1 MDRELEKGQR
11 PTTGTLRD
19 LTGGTARRGW
29 ARGRHAAP
37 APEGTSFP
45 AKLRALIQQRFPYLN
60 GLFNAFADKRDPDD
74 CLYTIA
80 TLLWLVI
87 LGFLC
92 HKGTRNAMDVDRN
105 TGLAPANLLA
115 LSGQRRWPDGRCLTA
130 PCTQTVTRFLDILLP
145 EYLEQVLVAVAQ
157 TLLRS
162 KLLDDARLNGYVL
175 VAFDGTKQEEYRRWS
190 APWRRKY
197 RYVLHAKIIGP
208 DGTAFTVMA
217 EPCDHY
223 DSERDK
229 LDCERAAFQR
239 LAQRLKVAFPRLA
252 ICLLGDALF
261 ACEAVFDLCQRHN
274 WKFIFTLKEGSHP
287 SVYGELLEL
296 LALTPPGQVHQLTRK
311 DFRQDTRWV
320 DSVAFQNRRFSVV
333 FQGEVAGAKEYFCAW
348 VTNWLIHKPE
358 RAAGIA
364 AAGRWRSRIEESYNV
379 QKNGGFGL
387 EHAFRETD
395 RGAANYHLLMQLA
408 HTFSQLL
415 WKGWVRRE
423 LAACRKLTDVCLAR
437 LLAEALHVH
446 PPPIEPHPAFQL
458 RFADG

>member
-1 MDRELEKGQR
+1 MDPQLEAGQ
-11 PTTGTLRD
+11 GTASDARR
-19 LTGGTARRGW
+19 GVARGTARRGW
-29 ARGRHAAP
+29 ARGRRAAP
-37 APEGTSFP
+37 APDGSTFP
-45 AKLRALIQQRFPYLN
+45 TKLRALIQHRFAYLN
-60 GLFNAFADKRDPDD
+60 GLFNAFDDKRDPDD

-92 HKGTRNAMDVDRN
+92 RKGSRNAMDVDRN

-115 LSGQRRWPDGRCLTA
+115 LSEQRRWPGGRPLTA
-130 PCTQTVTRFLDILLP
+130 PCTQTVTRFLDILSP
-145 EYLEQVLVAVAQ
+145 GCLEQVLVAVAH

-162 KLLDDARLNGYVL
+162 KLLDDARFCGYVL
-175 VAFDGTKQEEYRRWS
+175 IAIDGTKQENFRRWF

-208 DGTAFTVMA
+208 DGTAFTVIA

-223 DSERDK
+223 DTERGK

-239 LAQRLKVAFPRLA
+239 LVVRLKSAFPRLP

-261 ACEAVFDLCQRHN
+261 ACEAVYDTCQRHE
-274 WKFIFTLKEGSHP
+274 WKYIFTFKEGSYSAVFKEVTNLLP
-287 SVYGELLEL
+287 VVPEQVYCIE
-296 LALTPPGQVHQLTRK
+296 RK
-311 DFRQDTRWV
+311 DFCQDTRWV
-320 DSVAFQNRRFSVV
+320 NDVAFGDRRLRVV
-333 FQGEVAGAKEYFCAW
+333 LQGEVDGTTEYFCAW
-348 VTNWLIHKPE
+348 VTNWLIHSPE
-358 RAAGIA
+358 RAAGVA
-364 AAGRWRSRIEESYNV
+364 AAARWRSRIEESYNV

-395 RGAANYHLLMQLA
+395 GGAANYHLLMQLA

-423 LAACRKLTDVCLAR
+423 LAACRKLTDVCLAS
-437 LLAEALHVH
+437 LLAGALNTH
-446 PPPIEPHPAFQL
+446 PPPTEPHPAFQL

>member
-11 PTTGTLRD
+11 PATGTLRD
-19 LTGGTARRGW
+19 LTGGTERRGW

-37 APEGTSFP
+37 APEGASFP

-60 GLFNAFADKRDPDD
+60 GVFNAFPDGRDPDD
-74 CLYTIA
+74 CLYTTA
-80 TLLWLVI
+80 TIVWLVI

-92 HKGTRNAMDVDRN
+92 RKASRNAMDADRN

-115 LSGQRRWPDGRCLTA
+115 LSGQHRWPAGRPLTA
-130 PCTQTVTRFLDILLP
+130 PCTQTVTRFLDILWP
-145 EYLEQVLVAVAQ
+145 GNLEQVLVAVAQ
-157 TLLRS
+157 SLLRS
-162 KLLDDARLNGYVL
+162 KLLDEARFCGYVL
-175 VAFDGTKQEEYRRWS
+175 VAIDGTKQENYRRWF
-190 APWRRKY
+190 ALGRRKY

-208 DGTAFTVMA
+208 DGTAFTVIV
-217 EPCDHY
+217 EPCDSY
-223 DSERDK
+223 DSERGK

-239 LAQRLKVAFPRLA
+239 LALRLKAAFPRLA
-252 ICLLGDALF
+252 ICLLGDAQF
-261 ACEAVFDLCQRHN
+261 ACEAVYETCRRHA
-274 WKFIFTLKEGSHP
+274 WKFIFTFKEGSYP
-287 SVYGELLEL
+287 AVFAEVLRLLP
-296 LALTPPGQVHQLTRK
+296 LAHAQVACVEKK

-320 DSVAFQNRRFSVV
+320 NDVDFGDHRLRVV
-333 FQGEVAGAKEYFCAW
+333 LQGEVDGTKEYFCAW
-348 VTNWLIHKPE
+348 VSNWLIHSPE

-408 HTFSQLL
+408 HSISQLL
-415 WKGWVRRE
+415 WKGWIRRE
-423 LAACRKLTDVCLAR
+423 WTACRKLTDVCLAR

>member
-1 MDRELEKGQR
+1 MDRKLEKGQR
-11 PTTGTLRD
+11 PATGTLRD

-29 ARGRHAAP
+29 ARGRHASP
-37 APEGTSFP
+37 APEGTCFP

-60 GLFNAFADKRDPDD
+60 GWFNAFADQRDPDN
-74 CLYTIA
+74 CLYSIA

-130 PCTQTVTRFLDILLP
+130 PCTQTVTRFLDILSP
-145 EYLEQVLVAVAQ
+145 GCLEQVLVAVAH

-162 KLLDDARLNGYVL
+162 KLLDDARFYGHVL
-175 VAFDGTKQEEYRRWS
+175 IAIDGTKQESYRRWF
-190 APWRRKY
+190 AFGRRKY

-208 DGTAFTVMA
+208 DGTAFTVIV
-217 EPCDHY
+217 EPCDFY

-239 LAQRLKVAFPRLA
+239 LAVRLKAAFPRLA
-252 ICLLGDALF
+252 ICLLGDAQF
-261 ACEAVFDLCQRHN
+261 ACEAVYETCQCN
-274 WKFIFTLKEGSHP
+274 AWKFVFTFKEGSY
-287 SVYGELLEL
+287 SAVFAEVLNLL
-296 LALTPPGQVHQLTRK
+296 PGAHAQVCCVEK
-311 DFRQDTRWV
+311 EDFRQDTRWV
-320 DSVAFQNRRFSVV
+320 DDVAFGDRCLRVV
-333 FQGEVAGAKEYFCAW
+333 LQGEVDGTQEYFCAW
-348 VTNWLIHKPE
+348 VTNWLIHSPE

-408 HTFSQLL
+408 HTFAQLL

-423 LAACRKLTDVCLAR
+423 LVACRKLTDLCLAR
-437 LLAEALHVH
+437 LLAEALHAQ
-446 PPPIEPHPAFQL
+446 PPLIEPHPAFQL

>member
-1 MDRELEKGQR
+1 MDQQLEAGQG
-11 PTTGTLRD
+11 TTSDACRD
-19 LTGGTARRGW
+19 VTGGTARRGW

-37 APEGTSFP
+37 APDGCSFP
-45 AKLRALIQQRFPYLN
+45 AKLRALIQQRFPDLN
-60 GLFNAFADKRDPDD
+60 GMFNAFADKRASDD

-92 HKGTRNAMDVDRN
+92 RKGSRNAMDVDRN
-105 TGLAPANLLA
+105 TGLAPANLLM
-115 LSGQRRWPDGRCLTA
+115 LSGQHRWPDGRPLTA
-130 PCTQTVTRFLDILLP
+130 PCTQTVTRFLDLLLP
-145 EYLEQVLVAVAQ
+145 RHLEQVLVAVAH

-162 KLLDDARLNGYVL
+162 KLLDDARFCGYVL
-175 VAFDGTKQEEYRRWS
+175 IAIDGTKQESYRRWF

-208 DGTAFTVMA
+208 DGTAFTVIA
-217 EPCDHY
+217 EPCDFY
-223 DSERDK
+223 DSERGK

-239 LAQRLKVAFPRLA
+239 LATRLKDAFPRYA
-252 ICLLGDALF
+252 ICLLGDAQF
-261 ACEAVFDLCQRHN
+261 ACEAVYDTCQHN
-274 WKFIFTLKEGSHP
+274 EWKFIFTFKEGSY
-287 SVYGELLEL
+287 SAVFAEVLNLLP
-296 LALTPPGQVHQLTRK
+296 LAHGQVFCIEKK

-320 DSVAFQNRRFSVV
+320 DNVAFGNRRLCVV
-333 FQGEVAGAKEYFCAW
+333 LQGEVDGTKEYFCAW

-364 AAGRWRSRIEESYNV
+364 TAARWRSRIEESYNV

-423 LAACRKLTDVCLAR
+423 LSACRKLTDVCLAK
-437 LLAEALHVH
+437 LLAGALNTH

>member
-1 MDRELEKGQR
+1 MDPQLEASQG
-11 PTTGTLRD
+11 TTANTRRGVA
-19 LTGGTARRGW
+19 GGTARRRW

-37 APEGTSFP
+37 EPDGSSFP
-45 AKLRALIQQRFPYLN
+45 TKLRALIQQRFPYLN
-60 GLFNAFADKRDPDD
+60 GLFNAFPDKRVSDD

-80 TLLWLVI
+80 TLLWMVI

-92 HKGTRNAMDVDRN
+92 RKGTRNAMDVDRN
-105 TGLAPANLLA
+105 TGRAPENLLA
-115 LSGQRRWPDGRCLTA
+115 LSGQRRWPGGRPLTA

-145 EYLEQVLVAVAQ
+145 RHLEQVLVAVAQ

-162 KLLDDARLNGYVL
+162 KLLDDARFCGYVL
-175 VAFDGTKQEEYRRWS
+175 IAIDGTKQESYRRWS
-190 APWRRKY
+190 ALWRRKY

-208 DGTAFTVMA
+208 DGTAFTVIA
-217 EPCDHY
+217 EPCDSY
-223 DSERDK
+223 DSERGK

-239 LAQRLKVAFPRLA
+239 LAVRLKAAFPRLA
-252 ICLLGDALF
+252 ICLLGDAQF
-261 ACEAVFDLCQRHN
+261 ACEAVYDTCQGN
-274 WKFIFTLKEGSHP
+274 EWKFIFTFKEGSY
-287 SVYGELLEL
+287 SAVFAEVLEL
-296 LALTPPGQVHQLTRK
+296 LPLAHGQVSCIEKK

-320 DSVAFQNRRFSVV
+320 NDIAFGDRRLRVV
-333 FQGEVAGAKEYFCAW
+333 LQGEVDGTKEYFCAW

-364 AAGRWRSRIEESYNV
+364 TAARWRSRIEESYNV

-387 EHAFRETD
+387 EHAFREID

-415 WKGWVRRE
+415 FKGWIRRE
-423 LAACRKLTDVCLAR
+423 LAACRKLTDVCMAK